1 MKLSSMNAESL
12 VQAVTLRRTF
22 FLLMFVFL
30 GMFATQTF
38 AQDATLVGTVTDTS
52 GAVVPN
58 AAITITN
65 QATGQV
71 RKIATND
78 TGQYVATALPIGT
91 YDVQAQASG
100 FSPANTTGVVL
111 NVADRRRVDF
121 NLKVGTT
128 QTSITVE
135 AAPIVVKTENG
146 EVSSVI
152 TGEQITQLETNGR
165 SLYSI
170 VNLTP
175 GASSLQGDFQVPT
188 PMGGDQNVAFN
199 GQRVAHNLYMIDGAE
214 AADRGGSGA
223 IVMPSIDAIAEF
235 RQLTSNYSAEYGLSS
250 SATVTSALKSGT
262 RTLHASAWWFGRND
276 AFNARNF
283 FTPRFN
289 ANGSQNKMPKLR
301 FNTYGFNVGG
311 PVKFKSGSDPKTFF
325 FYNMEWRDLIQGGSL
340 RTNVPFPST
349 YGGNMN
355 EALNFGGVLNTGQ
368 TNLHVPDF
376 STLSSAQQAKFT
388 AAGLS
393 SGQPFPNNT
402 IPTSLLDANAQ
413 ALIKAGIFPAPTS
426 GRTFIGGADSPTN
439 VKEELVRMDH
449 TFNDKFSIFGH
460 FIAEQILQT
469 DIPTR
474 WSGGANLPTVYDT
487 FGNPSYS
494 AVVHATHIISPTL
507 LNEVAFNYGG
517 NRINILPAGKY
528 KLTDTGFSQH
538 KLFGSATDVTPII
551 NLNAGGKTG
560 SRYDANWW
568 PWSNVADSYQIR
580 DDISWTRGAH
590 QWKFGGG
597 WLNFR
602 KLQPLQTTTQ
612 GNFGFNGNF
621 TGYDFADFLLGL
633 SSGYSEAALKDD
645 RNWNSVSWFGYAQDN
660 WRATRRLTLNLGLR
674 WDGIPHTAEINGQMS
689 NFYPNLYNPANAP
702 IFANANGTQICS
714 GAGIPNSS
722 CTAASPALATGPNP
736 ALNGLLQYANGLGV
750 PGKTPGVTN
759 GLVDNHWNNWG
770 PRLGFAYDL
779 TGRGTTVLRGGL
791 GIMFERIQ
799 GNDMYQA
806 GGNNLFG
813 GSTSLSN
820 VSLSDPH
827 VGVDQTNANIST
839 ATLPVTVN
847 NIQELDAKHYKNPTS
862 YQYSFGI
869 QHQLG
874 RQTVLSTAYVGNQN
888 RYLSFRQEMNLP
900 DASLLPTFITNSTA
914 AQRYNR
920 AVPFLGYKSINVDQN
935 GANSNYNS
943 LQVELRSKIR
953 DLSLQGAYTW
963 SRALDPTTGTGG
975 DGFDLNNTSNPY
987 LGWKNDWGP
996 SIFDRTHV
1004 AFVNFI
1010 YNVPFFRESSNA
1022 FLKNS
1027 IGGWQLSGVVTME
1040 SGAPINLGVSGNN
1053 VCQTVQ
1059 NCSVRPNQIGAIS
1072 YPHTATTLSSGNN
1085 TIQWFDPSTFAIN
1098 LIPGSTTAIFGNMRK
1113 NALRGPGR
1121 DNWNMAL
1128 FKNIAFTERLHTELR
1143 FEAYN
1148 IWNHTQFRGDV
1159 NGGGVNSA
1167 IGGTDVGKIT
1177 SAYDPRTLQLG
1188 AKVIF

>member
-1 MKLSSMNAESL
+1 MKLSTTSF
-12 VQAVTLRRTF
+12 VQRLHRQCRYLLATLC
-22 FLLMFVFL
+22 VVL
-30 GMFATQTF
+30 GVFATQGF
-38 AQDATLVGTVTDTS
+38 AQEATLVGTVSDTT
-52 GAVVPN
+52 GAVVPS

-65 QATGQV
+65 TGTGQV
-71 RKIATND
+71 RKLTSND
-78 TGQYVATALPIGT
+78 AGQYVATALPIGT
-91 YDVQAQASG
+91 YDVKVQASG
-100 FSPANTTGVVL
+100 FSLADTTGVVL
-111 NVADRRRVDF
+111 NVGDRRRVDF
-121 NLKVGTT
+121 DLKVGTT

-146 EVSSVI
+146 EVSSII

-175 GASSLQGDFQVPT
+175 GASSLQGDFQIPT

-262 RTLHASAWWFGRND
+262 RTLHAEGWWFGRND
-276 AFNARNF
+276 AFQARNF

-289 ANGSQNKMPKLR
+289 ANGSENKMPKLR

-325 FYNMEWRDLIQGGSL
+325 FYNMEWRDLIQGGAL
-340 RTNVPFPST
+340 RTNVPFTST
-349 YGGNMN
+349 YNGD
-355 EALNFGGVLNTGQ
+355 LNQAISFGGLLNTGQ
-368 TNLHVPDF
+368 TTVHVPNF
-376 STLSSAQQAKFT
+376 SSLSTVEQQKFT

-393 SGQPFPNNT
+393 SGQAFPNNT
-402 IPTSLLDANAQ
+402 IPASLLDPNAQ
-413 ALIKAGIFPAPTS
+413 ALLKAGIFPAPTS

-439 VKEELVRMDH
+439 VKEELVRVDH
-449 TFNDKFSIFGH
+449 TFSDKFSVFGH

-494 AVVHATHIISPTL
+494 AVVHTTNIISPTL

-538 KLFGSATDVTPII
+538 KLFGSPTDVTPII
-551 NLNAGGKTG
+551 NLNNGGKTG

-580 DDISWTRGAH
+580 DDLSWTRGAH
-590 QWKFGGG
+590 QWKFGAG

-660 WRATRRLTLNLGLR
+660 WRATKRLTLNLGLR

-702 IFANANGTQICS
+702 LFANANGTQICS
-714 GAGIPNSS
+714 GNGVPNSS

-779 TGRGTTVLRGGL
+779 TGRGTTVVRGGV
-791 GIMFERIQ
+791 GVMFERIQ

-813 GSTSLSN
+813 GSASLSN

-827 VGVDQTNANIST
+827 TGVDQTNANIST

-862 YQYSFGI
+862 YQYSLGI

-874 RQTVLSTAYVGNQN
+874 RQTVLSTSYVGNQN
-888 RYLSFRQEMNLP
+888 RYLSFRQEVNLP
-900 DASLLPTFITNSTA
+900 NASLLPTFVTNSTA
-914 AQRYNR
+914 AAQYNR
-920 AVPFLGYKSINVDQN
+920 DVPFLGYKSINVNQN

-943 LQVELRSKIR
+943 LQVELRSKIK

-975 DGFDLNNTSNPY
+975 DGFDLNNTTNPY

-1010 YNVPFFRESSNA
+1010 YTVPFFRSSSNA
-1022 FLKNS
+1022 FLKNGV
-1027 IGGWQLSGVVTME
+1027 GGWQLSGIVTME
-1040 SGAPINLGVSGNN
+1040 SGAPLNLGVSGNN
-1053 VCQTVQ
+1053 ICQTVQ
-1059 NCSVRPNQIGAIS
+1059 NCSVRPNQVGTIS
-1072 YPHTATTLSSGNN
+1072 YPKTTATLSSGNN
-1085 TIQWFDPSTFAIN
+1085 TIQWFDPSAFALN
-1098 LIPGSTTAIFGNMRK
+1098 LIPGTTTATFGNMSK

-1128 FKNIAFTERLHTELR
+1128 FKNIGITERLHTELR

-1148 IWNHTQFRGDV
+1148 VWNHTQFRGDV
-1159 NGGGVNSA
+1159 NGGGVNSS

-1177 SAYDPRTLQLG
+1177 SANDARTLQLG
-1188 AKVIF
+1188 AKLIF